1 MSQATEKYTLFQ
13 FQVFKSRF
21 LRGLESQLIYY
32 FYVLVRDPSGHYPFS
47 LQTSFFCY
55 FTECISFSSRHFVSG
70 GDPDFVLPRRD
81 KGDAEV
87 QR

>member
-55 FTECISFSSRHFVSG
+55 FTECISFSSCHFVPG